1 MMGRLMTLG
10 SSYRKSRAFV
20 SYVTWPRAL
29 RYEPARMVSS
39 FAELVSSFAE
49 LVSSFAELVSR
60 VVEMVTVARSWV
72 RVLEKRIKVTR

>member
-49 LVSSFAELVSR
+49 LVSR

-72 RVLEKRIKVTR
+72 RVLEKRIKVTG

>member
-10 SSYRKSRAFV
+10 GSYRKSRAFV

-49 LVSSFAELVSR
+49 LVSR

-72 RVLEKRIKVTR
+72 RVLEKRIKVTG